1 LISSTDRKDGENPFV
16 ADELGGGEVA
26 EGANSS
32 CSALVALR
40 KQTVLPISVTV
51 ADTWL
56 AAASNKLTGDIPKL
70 VACVLEAVTRLLRV
84 ASALSLKDLN
94 TS

>member
-1 LISSTDRKDGENPFV
+1 MFALLNRPQRRRESVRK
-16 ADELGGGEVA
+16 LGGGEVV

-40 KQTVLPISVTV
+40 TQTVLPISVTV

-56 AAASNKLTGDIPKL
+56 AAAFNKIPKL
-70 VACVLEAVTRLLRV
+70 VACVLEAVTYE
-84 ASALSLKDLN
+84 
-94 TS
+94 